1 MDEKKKHTLKSALE
15 VFPEVSSH
23 IKTTTTTTTTTTTET
38 SSKNSGITAQ
48 DIFSGGTSSK
58 RPKSIENQKKRTSSP
73 KSFKNEFPE
82 LK

>member
-1 MDEKKKHTLKSALE
+1 MKRKKTTLKSALE

-23 IKTTTTTTTTTTTET
+23 IKEEKKTTTTTTTTTET
-38 SSKNSGITAQ
+38 SSKSSITAQ
-48 DIFSGGTSSK
+48 DIFSGGIGSK
-58 RPKSIENQKKRTSSP
+58 RPKSVDNQKKRTNSP